1 MAALQEACALLLQ
14 SRWGCCP
21 SGFSREEV
29 FVSDRYQ
36 TILLFGPPGSGK
48 GTQGKILAKIPG
60 FFHSST
66 GDIFRNL
73 DMQSE
78 MGKLFYRY
86 SSRGELVPD
95 DVTIRIWSQNM
106 NAHTILGQF
115 KPHQDILVLDGL
127 PRSVNQAKLLY
138 RYVDVCKIV
147 HMVCKDTEELF
158 TRMIK
163 RAAKENR
170 ADDAR
175 PDVIRRRF
183 EVYQRETLPVLSF
196 YDQDLIVEVD
206 ALGSPAA
213 VLTQILSAAVPMQD
227 AHFNRTT
234 ETEE

>member
-1 MAALQEACALLLQ
+1 
-14 SRWGCCP
+14 
-21 SGFSREEV
+21 
-29 FVSDRYQ
+29 
-36 TILLFGPPGSGK
+36 
-48 GTQGKILAKIPG
+48 
-60 FFHSST
+60 
-66 GDIFRNL
+66 
-73 DMQSE
+73 
-78 MGKLFYRY
+78 
-86 SSRGELVPD
+86 
-95 DVTIRIWSQNM
+95 M